1 MSRAWTTRPQRA
13 PPPRAAM
20 PPLGG
25 RRRRRDADA
34 DRRRETSSS
43 LDVFRLL
50 VPELATRALTPSVV
64 RGVASDARAIVR
76 VDRVHGVHERIVLVA
91 DDDAAA
97 RRETRERGRGRG
109 VEREEPTPAQR
120 ALLALHQL
128 ASARALA
135 LAPRAPPPPLRLLLT
150 RREGAWLRER
160 GVVAWA
166 RDVAG
171 AAVRAYAA
179 AAGGRAAAEDEVLE
193 IGAWPPLA
201 LGAAL
206 RAVTTGLLTMREEER
221 DVDAAAVRV
230 PRRFEFGFEFAP
242 PRGVPPGFRP
252 VPPTPPRGPR
262 RARRHG
268 PPARRGR
275 ARRDRGHREEGRALD
290 AREEHVASEGVV
302 VRRARSGLVFSRR
315 RARFFS
321 ISPRADAVPKNI
333 QYLRTT
339 VTFSRRASTG
349 EAARRVPERDRAH
362 GRNHRHVLPSR
373 VREDDAAPKI

>member
-25 RRRRRDADA
+25 GGGGATPTPTPTP
-34 DRRRETSSS
+34 TSSS

-179 AAGGRAAAEDEVLE
+179 AAAAAAAEDEVLE

-201 LGAAL
+201 LGTAL

-252 VPPTPPRGPR
+252 VPPTPPRGPAE
-262 RARRHG
+262 RAVTDHLRVAVELVATGVIGKKGEHLTRVRNTSRAKVWSFG
-268 PPARRGR
+268 VRVRGWFSPA
-275 ARRDRGHREEGRALD
+275 AAPFLFD
-290 AREEHVASEGVV
+290 
-302 VRRARSGLVFSRR
+302 F
-315 RARFFS
+315 
-321 ISPRADAVPKNI
+321 
-333 QYLRTT
+333 
-339 VTFSRRASTG
+339 
-349 EAARRVPERDRAH
+349 AAR
-362 GRNHRHVLPSR
+362 
-373 VREDDAAPKI
+373 